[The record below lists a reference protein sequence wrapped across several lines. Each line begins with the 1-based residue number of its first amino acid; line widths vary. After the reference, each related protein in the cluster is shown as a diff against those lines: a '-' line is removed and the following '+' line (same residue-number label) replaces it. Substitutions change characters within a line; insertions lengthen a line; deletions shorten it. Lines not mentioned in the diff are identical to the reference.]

1 MHLQMHLAT
10 GAGGGSGGESDHWQ
24 KKEKS
29 ELSGLPLGSN
39 RKEMAM
45 AVSV

>member
-10 GAGGGSGGESDHWQ
+10 GAGGGGGSGGGSDHWQ

-39 RKEMAM
+39 
-45 AVSV
+45 